1 MNQIIQMNNLNNLNQ
16 LNDDKRL
23 KDYDIIIYK
32 INKLSNYKLN

>member
-1 MNQIIQMNNLNNLNQ
+1 MNQIIQMNNLNQ